1 MIVEKKAF
9 LLVVLVFIL
18 MFAGTYVTVVVP
30 LMDKSLNTPTPDTT
44 DYTPLQLE
52 GRKVYIRDGCVY
64 CHTQQVRNLLEET
77 KRYGMGEEET
87 FKRFGVRTLIQ
98 APPSQPGEFVYDKP
112 HLLGTRRTGPDLAR
126 VGGKYDNTWHINHLR
141 DPRSTSPGSIMPS
154 HTWLFKKNGQPTKDA
169 IALVA
174 YLQKLGT
181 NIKWRELG
189 VAQYKALNPQKEAP
203 KNEEKTDEK
212 PDGDKEI
219 SGEDSA
225 VKTDEKKPVEKK
237 PEEKK

>member
-9 LLVVLVFIL
+9 LLVILVFIL
-18 MFAGTYVTVVVP
+18 MFAGTYVTVIMP
-30 LMDKSLNTPTPDTT
+30 LMDKSLSTPTADAT
-44 DYTPLQLE
+44 DYTPLQLQ
-52 GRKVYIRDGCVY
+52 GRQVYIREGCVY

-98 APPSQPGEFVYDKP
+98 APPSQPGEYVYDKP

-169 IALVA
+169 IALVS

-181 NIKWRELG
+181 NIKWREQG
-189 VAQYKALNPQKEAP
+189 VAQYKALNPPKEEA
-203 KNEEKTDEK
+203 NTEES
-212 PDGDKEI
+212 KEGSKEV
-219 SGEDSA
+219 SGEDKA
-225 VKTDEKKPVEKK
+225 VKADEEKPKDAAAADK